1 MFWSKS
7 ERKHVHVTSFNLWHF
22 AMGSML
28 ERYHSA
34 ESWAVQARF
43 INKQEAENY
52 LHGTIYLECDDAEIF
67 LNLRMRHRQ
76 GYFAHSQFPETL
88 TKYDSVLL
96 ARKREKW
103 ELPAEPGFDNRYHFF
118 LITWVEPAEAALQ
131 FEAATAQP
139 QKGSRAQGS
148 KRKRIRIPEEEV
160 TAEML
165 VEQERKKL
173 RRQKGMSAKRYAN
186 RLRG

>member
-1 MFWSKS
+1 MSWSKI
-7 ERKHVHVTSFNLWHF
+7 ERKHVHVTSLNLWHI

-28 ERYHSA
+28 ERYYSA
-34 ESWAVQARF
+34 EPWAVQARF
-43 INKQEAENY
+43 INKEEAETY
-52 LHGTIYLECDDAEIF
+52 LHGTIYIECDDAEIF
-67 LNLRMRHRQ
+67 MNLRMRHRQ
-76 GYFAHSQFPETL
+76 AYFAPSYFPENL
-88 TKYDSVLL
+88 DKYDSILL
-96 ARKREKW
+96 ARKREQH

-118 LITWVEPAEAALQ
+118 LITWVEPGKAALE
-131 FEAATAQP
+131 FDAASAQP
-139 QKGSRAQGS
+139 QKGSRAQCV
-148 KRKRIRIPEEEV
+148 KRKCNRILEEEV